1 MFLQTA
7 ASYPVVFKLSSH
19 IKVTFARD
27 LDPELR
33 VAVSPT

>member
-7 ASYPVVFKLSSH
+7 ASYPVVLSSH

-33 VAVSPT
+33 MAVSPT